1 MKEEE
6 FIRQIATLLKEKR
19 LEIVLEEK

>member
-6 FIRQIATLLKEKR
+6 FVRQLAALLKEKR